1 VKSQICHG
9 ISQNDPCSSNG
20 ACGCL
25 QIVGAAADTGI
36 CGFLYGV
43 CSELVSC
50 GISNNFCYDPNTICV
65 HHLRCFSRPTCY
77 PKSMT
82 GQRTCPPIPSK
93 RIGSDLK
100 SQVTLKSFLKILL
113 HHKLLTYATALKK
126 MYFRKPFFTLEKL
139 FKDFRVSQKTHIG
152 FRKNSC

>member
-1 VKSQICHG
+1 MSVARVKSQLCHG
-9 ISQNDPCSSNG
+9 ISQNDPCSTNG

-25 QIVGAAADTGI
+25 QMAGAAADTSI

-65 HHLRCFSRPTCY
+65 HHLRCFSRPACF

-82 GQRTCPPIPSK
+82 DQRICPPIASK
-93 RIGSDLK
+93 RTRSDLEVRVK
-100 SQVTLKSFLKILL
+100 VESFLKILFYRS
-113 HHKLLTYATALKK
+113 HITSLTLT
-126 MYFRKPFFTLEKL
+126 
-139 FKDFRVSQKTHIG
+139 
-152 FRKNSC
+152 